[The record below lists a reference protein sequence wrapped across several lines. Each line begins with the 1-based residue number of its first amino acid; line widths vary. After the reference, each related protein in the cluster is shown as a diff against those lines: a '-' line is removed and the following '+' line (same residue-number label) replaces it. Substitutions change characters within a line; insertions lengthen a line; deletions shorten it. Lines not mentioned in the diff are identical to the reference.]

1 MQIIPT
7 NLPKDRESLY
17 YFHSLNIPST
27 NKD

>member
-1 MQIIPT
+1 MIPT